1 MRRAMTNIA
10 VTPGALPLVGE
21 VGPHNPQSAPRRA
34 GALALPDAATAL
46 HRTKPHVGRTMRNAY
61 AVTGVL
67 TDAVVDRY

>member
-1 MRRAMTNIA
+1 MRRSMTIIA
-10 VTPGALPLVGE
+10 VTLGVLPLGGGVGLY
-21 VGPHNPQSAPRRA
+21 NPRSASRRA
-34 GALALPDAATAL
+34 GAPALADAATAL